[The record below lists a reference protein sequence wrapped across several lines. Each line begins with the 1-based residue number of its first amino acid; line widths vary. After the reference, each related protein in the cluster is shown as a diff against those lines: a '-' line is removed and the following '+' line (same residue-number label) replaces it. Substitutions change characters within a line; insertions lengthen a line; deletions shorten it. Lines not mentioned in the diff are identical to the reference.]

1 MAAPCPAPSWRQR
14 PGMGLG
20 LRPRLSSGHCAVNA
34 VWAETTARGG
44 RGAVLAEVTASERI
58 AFGYIG

>member
-1 MAAPCPAPSWRQR
+1 
-14 PGMGLG
+14 MGLG